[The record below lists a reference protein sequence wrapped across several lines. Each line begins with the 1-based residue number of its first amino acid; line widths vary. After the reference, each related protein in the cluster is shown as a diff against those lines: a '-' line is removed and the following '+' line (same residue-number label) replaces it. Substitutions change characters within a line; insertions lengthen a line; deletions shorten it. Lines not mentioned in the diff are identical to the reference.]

1 MRGKFVTIEGCEGVG
16 KSTQVRFLKEYCLQY
31 NINAVFTRE
40 PGGTEIAERIR
51 EVILD
56 QKNSGMD
63 GITELLLYQA
73 ARREHTLKFIL
84 PALDDGKTVFCDR
97 YIDSTTA
104 YQSYARGIDLE
115 IVEYFNKIGSKD
127 IRIDL
132 TLFLNLDSES
142 GFTRKGGADKS
153 DRLENEGVMFH
164 KKVYN
169 GFLETAKKYKDRFA
183 LIDVSGDKRQTH
195 EKIIAVLKDKDIFS
209 AK

>member
-16 KSTQVRFLKEYCLQY
+16 KSTQVRFLKEYCLQH
-31 NINAVFTRE
+31 NITAVFTRE

-183 LIDVSGDKRQTH
+183 VIDVSGDKRQTH